1 MAEILGIKFRNMG
14 KLYYFDPDGHKFA
27 RGEMAI
33 VETTYGLECGEVVV
47 PNREVKDEDI
57 VKPLKK
63 VIRPAQPEDIQ
74 RLKENMKKKSG
85 RLTSPLKKS
94 RRIHWK

>member
-1 MAEILGIKFRNMG
+1 MAEIVGIKFRNMG

-63 VIRPAQPEDIQ
+63 VIRPAQPEDIK
-74 RLKENMKKKSG
+74 RLKENMEKEKAG
-85 RLTSPLKKS
+85 V
-94 RRIHWK
+94 